1 MHQLL
6 QHENHA
12 IIEQRVA
19 QRIAKTK
26 ELVALQQKLSPG
38 ELAEMSVAQVKASIA
53 LRKLAQ
59 PHWFLCDKPDPLLF
73 VTHQTTSA
81 IVSF

>member
-26 ELVALQQKLSPG
+26 VISRRISRNVGRSSEGFYSPTETCATALV
-38 ELAEMSVAQVKASIA
+38 SVRQA
-53 LRKLAQ
+53 
-59 PHWFLCDKPDPLLF
+59 
-73 VTHQTTSA
+73 
-81 IVSF
+81 